1 MQKHFS
7 DKILEKKRAE
17 KAQEQNLRKI
27 ASNMA
32 KEIRTFWSNVEKL
45 FEYSLRTEIEK
56 KRKAA
61 LDEHLNRIVDKTEKY
76 SNLLAESMLVDSSL
90 RTTPAGSDSE
100 CGIDINDKEFVPD
113 QNSDDDEETI
123 AKGIFRHLCRL
134 IFTVQT

>member
-1 MQKHFS
+1 
-7 DKILEKKRAE
+7 
-17 KAQEQNLRKI
+17 
-27 ASNMA
+27 MA

-90 RTTPAGSDSE
+90 KTTPAGSDSE
-100 CGIDINDKEFVPD
+100 CGIDVNDKEFVPD